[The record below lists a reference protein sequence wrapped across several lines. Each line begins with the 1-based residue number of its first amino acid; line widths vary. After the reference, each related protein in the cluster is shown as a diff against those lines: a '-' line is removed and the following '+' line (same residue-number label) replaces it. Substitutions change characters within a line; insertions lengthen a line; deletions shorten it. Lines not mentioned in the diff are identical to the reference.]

1 MLWSKQMR
9 HKWLSTSILMD
20 VGNIVQTVI
29 HYRLVLLVLLFLTV
43 LLAACNSFESEPT
56 CTGNLQPYKRKCLS
70 NMAIEYVGC
79 TEGRGISPTTEFSGG
94 VGGTFKVVADA
105 SLNLAYKQT
114 QQENTPVALQI
125 IKDCLEVAKSN
136 SSASDPEQSIATDY
150 QRQVDQSL
158 QQWQQQQVNQTSKL
172 TLSSASARKGE
183 QVTVNGTQ
191 FWPNVMVD
199 IRVHATLVSQVKADE
214 KGAFSAVITV
224 LSSTPAPGFDTTI
237 VATGQTSAKSA
248 EAPFHT
254 TP

>member
-1 MLWSKQMR
+1 MQ
-9 HKWLSTSILMD
+9 HKWLSTSTLTD
-20 VGNIVQTVI
+20 VGNIVQTVVR
-29 HYRLVLLVLLFLTV
+29 YRPVLLVV
-43 LLAACNSFESEPT
+43 LLPLTMLVAACNPFESEAT
-56 CTGNLQPYKRKCLS
+56 CTGNLHPYKGKCLS

-79 TEGRGISPTTEFSGG
+79 TEGRGISPTTEISGG
-94 VGGTFKVVADA
+94 VGGTLKVVANA
-105 SLNLAYKQT
+105 SLNLAYKRT

-125 IKDCLEVAKSN
+125 VKDCMEIAKSN

-158 QQWQQQQVNQTSKL
+158 QQWQQQQVNQTPTL

-183 QVTVNGTQ
+183 QVTVNGAQ
-191 FWPNVMVD
+191 FWPNEMVN

-224 LSSTPAPGFDTTI
+224 PSSAPPPDFDTTI

-254 TP
+254 AP